1 MPRLN
6 GRSIPEL
13 MGVGIQNNVNKTCF
27 LSLTSAFL
35 YVDFILRQALSLEV
49 LGIPHF

>member
-6 GRSIPEL
+6 GRSVEEL
-13 MGVGIQNNVNKTCF
+13 LGVGIQNNVIKTLS

-35 YVDFILRQALSLEV
+35 YVDFILRQALPLEV
-49 LGIPHF
+49 LGIPRF